1 MWYPYRFKTKL
12 DSYFTSFTIAVS
24 RWTKD
29 LSVKDTPEKYLE
41 KNIGDYGVPGK
52 DFFFVSLC

>member
-1 MWYPYRFKTKL
+1 M

-41 KNIGDYGVPGK
+41 KNIGDYGVSGK